1 MLLAAIVTLVGA
13 TLQSATGFGFALVL
27 GPALFAV
34 LEPAEALTTL
44 LILGALLNLL
54 VLFAERSRPQVLP
67 SELGV
72 LLASAAP
79 GIVAG
84 ALLLSVISKPPL
96 QVVVGVAVVLAGL
109 FQARRGF
116 ATAPDSRPRTDGWLA
131 APVGLAAGTLTT
143 TTSTN
148 GPPLV
153 LWYQRLGSSPAELRD
168 SVAAA
173 SLALNA
179 VGAVTLALVVGPE
192 QSLDLGTIAVLVPL
206 VVIGHLAGKRL
217 FESTR
222 PEHFRAAGLA
232 LVVAAGAASIVAG
245 VSS

>member
-1 MLLAAIVTLVGA
+1 M
-13 TLQSATGFGFALVL
+13 
-27 GPALFAV
+27 
-34 LEPAEALTTL
+34 
-44 LILGALLNLL
+44 
-54 VLFAERSRPQVLP
+54 
-67 SELGV
+67 
-72 LLASAAP
+72 
-79 GIVAG
+79 
-84 ALLLSVISKPPL
+84 LSVISKPPL
-96 QVVVGVAVVLAGL
+96 QIVVGVAVVLAGL

-116 ATAPDSRPRTDGWLA
+116 AAAPAPGRPDRWLA
-131 APVGLAAGTLTT
+131 APVGLTAGALTT

-153 LWYQRLGSSPAELRD
+153 LWYQRLGSSPAQLRD

-179 VGAVTLALVVGPE
+179 VGAVTLALVVGRE

-206 VVIGHLAGKRL
+206 VVIGHLVGKRL

-245 VSS
+245 LSA